1 MSKQENVNEDVEFH
15 AHIDGGDILNF
26 TYNNLKERWVG
37 FFFFVKFVITMLSLI
52 VVFKPLPHHPSPCD
66 KVGGEFF

>member
-37 FFFFVKFVITMLSLI
+37 FFFLSNL
-52 VVFKPLPHHPSPCD
+52 
-66 KVGGEFF
+66 